1 MKKFLSIL
9 VVMALVFSTMALA
22 VSATN
27 SPTGKITYVSEKD
40 PVIVDKDG
48 NEKADVDTT
57 GTLIELTHHEEDK
70 EYVPEAHEYKEVFGE
85 KYEDFKFYGSFDI
98 RLTEHGKKEVGD
110 GKLHGV
116 EITINVPGLTAANNP
131 TVFYY
136 DMAHD
141 TYVII
146 KDIVVNG
153 SEITFEAMP
162 LTNTDDTAKAASID
176 ALAVSLLN
184 ATLAATNEFVA
195 SDTDIGHYGVI
206 YTGSV
211 TSPSTGVPTAAFV
224 VILVVALAGAAFAG
238 KKVFAK

>member
-27 SPTGKITYVSEKD
+27 SPTGKITYVGETA
-40 PVIVDKDG
+40 PVVVDKDG
-48 NEKADVDTT
+48 NEKTDVDTT
-57 GTLIELTHHEEDK
+57 GVIVELTHHDEDK
-70 EYVPEAHEYKEVFGE
+70 DYVPEADEYKEVFGE
-85 KYEDFKFYGSFDI
+85 KYEDFKFYGSFDL
-98 RLTEHGKKEVGD
+98 RLTEYGKEVVGD
-110 GKLHGV
+110 GKLNGI
-116 EITINVPGLTAANNP
+116 ELTINVPGLTAANNP
-131 TVFYY
+131 TIFYY
-136 DMAHD
+136 DVAHD

-162 LTNTDDTAKAASID
+162 LTAANN
-176 ALAVSLLN
+176 AVN
-184 ATLAATNEFVA
+184 AVADSVTGEFVA

-224 VILVVALAGAAFAG
+224 AILVVALAGAAFAG